1 LPVLEVIDKGA
12 CSQAHPL
19 PLHSAFRAREHAR
32 RVHRP
37 DHPVPKPASVTTPL
51 PVLGGEDGGT
61 VSYVEV
67 RATAQAYRTQAEL
80 IPRMGHNMMLDPERA
95 RVAERIEGRLANQ
108 GFQLVG
114 PASRTGKGLG
124 R

>member
-1 LPVLEVIDKGA
+1 
-12 CSQAHPL
+12 
-19 PLHSAFRAREHAR
+19 
-32 RVHRP
+32 
-37 DHPVPKPASVTTPL
+37 
-51 PVLGGEDGGT
+51 
-61 VSYVEV
+61 
-67 RATAQAYRTQAEL
+67 
-80 IPRMGHNMMLDPERA
+80 MGHNMMLDPERA